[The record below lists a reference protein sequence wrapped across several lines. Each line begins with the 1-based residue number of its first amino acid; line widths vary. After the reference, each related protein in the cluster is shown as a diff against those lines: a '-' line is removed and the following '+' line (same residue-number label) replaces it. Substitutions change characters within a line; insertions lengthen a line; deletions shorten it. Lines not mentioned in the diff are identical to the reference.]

1 MTAGDALPDQAETTV
16 SVIVPTLRRP
26 DGLGRAVASLAAQ
39 TGLGE
44 CTLEIIVVDNA
55 PEGGATVPAPP
66 EAEGRISVRLVHEP
80 RMGVATA
87 RNAGLEAATG
97 DVIGFLDD
105 DCTAP
110 PDWLAA
116 RLACLEASGADAVFG
131 PRHGV
136 LEAEPARDAAWFA
149 ASVTQDL
156 GVASGTSVERR
167 CDYLPLTGS
176 LIRRTAFG
184 VGLRFDPRLDRLGG
198 EDILLFKS
206 LREAGARM
214 VWCAAAPVIERV
226 PAARLS
232 HAYVWRRRYVSGQIR
247 CRVPSL
253 LEPPLR
259 REIAAQMTKGAAQ
272 VALAGPVAVA
282 GRLSGCWPAQTTSVA
297 LSGLGKLTWWRRSG
311 PRFYGDGHVG

>member
-39 TGLGE
+39 TGLGDR
-44 CTLEIIVVDNA
+44 TLEIIIVDNA

-66 EAEGRISVRLVHEP
+66 EVEGRISVRLVHEP
-80 RMGVATA
+80 CMGVATA

-156 GVASGTSVERR
+156 GIASGTPVEGR

-176 LIRRTAFG
+176 LFRRTAFG
-184 VGLRFDPRLDRLGG
+184 TGLRFDPRLDRLGG

-247 CRVPSL
+247 CLVPSL
-253 LEPPLR
+253 LQPPLW
-259 REIAAQMTKGAAQ
+259 REIAVQMAKGAAQ
-272 VALAGPVAVA
+272 VALAGPVALA
-282 GRLSGCWPAQTTSVA
+282 SRLSGRWPARATSIA
-297 LSGLGKLTWWRRSG
+297 LSGLGKLSWWRSV
-311 PRFYGDGHVG
+311 PHFYGDGHIG

>member
-1 MTAGDALPDQAETTV
+1 MTTV

-26 DGLGRAVASLAAQ
+26 DGLKRAVASLTAQ
-39 TGLGE
+39 TAAAGHD
-44 CTLEIIVVDNA
+44 LEIVVVDNA
-55 PEGGATVPAPP
+55 PEGGAEQALAAP
-66 EAEGRISVRLVHEP
+66 EGAGAVSLRIVHEP
-80 RMGVATA
+80 KMGVATA
-87 RNAGLEAATG
+87 RNAGLAAARG

-156 GVASGTSVERR
+156 GVASGTPVERR
-167 CDYLPLTGS
+167 CDYLPLTGA
-176 LIRRTAFG
+176 LFRRTWFDA
-184 VGLRFDPRLDRLGG
+184 GLRFDPRLDATGG

-206 LREAGARM
+206 LREADARM

-226 PAARLS
+226 LAARLS

-259 REIAAQMTKGAAQ
+259 REIAIQMAKGAAQ

-282 GRLSGCWPAQTTSVA
+282 GRLSGRWPAQTTSVA